1 MKNTVATT
9 APLDRGRFLAIAA
22 GTTLGAGLGGMRLAT
37 AADASR
43 TPLNPPVKLKIGI
56 ISALFDSGSL
66 IAYSKG
72 YFREEGLDVDVVVFP
87 SSAEA
92 SQAVGIGQIDVFS
105 GAPNAGLFNARSQG
119 IDIRVVA
126 SAGEH
131 APGHGVI
138 SLILRKDI
146 VDSGRYK
153 SAADLKGMK
162 IATGITQPSEWL
174 TAAMAAGAG
183 LSVKD
188 VDFVGLGFANTI
200 AALSNKAI
208 DGGSVNEPF
217 ATLLIE
223 QAGGVRVASMDKF
236 RPRFPAGYLLYGT
249 SLTKTNP
256 EAGRRYMI
264 AYLRG
269 LHEYK
274 AAFGPD
280 KKNTADVVALLK
292 KYNMNITPDTP
303 SMGVPDDGAPS
314 FVAVP
319 EFAAWLQQI
328 GAIQAP
334 PDIKGLVDD
343 SYRQYAISRVK
354 LS

>member
-1 MKNTVATT
+1 ME
-9 APLDRGRFLAIAA
+9 RHRFMGALAGAAAVA
-22 GTTLGAGLGGMRLAT
+22 GTTGFRTASAAEARLA
-37 AADASR
+37 
-43 TPLNPPVKLKIGI
+43 PLNPPVKLKIGI

-66 IAYSKG
+66 IASNKG
-72 YFREEGLDVDVVVFP
+72 YFQEEGLDVDIVVFP

-126 SAGEH
+126 SAGENS
-131 APGHGVI
+131 PGHGVI
-138 SLILRKDI
+138 SLVLRKDLL
-146 VDSGRYK
+146 DTGRYK

-162 IATGITQPSEWL
+162 LATGIAQPSQWL
-174 TAAMAAGAG
+174 GAAMAANAG
-183 LSVKD
+183 LSPTD
-188 VDFVGLGFANTI
+188 VDFVSLGFANTI
-200 AALSNKAI
+200 AAMSNKAV

-217 ATLLIE
+217 ATLLVE

-236 RPRFPAGYLLYGT
+236 KPRFPAGYLLYGT
-249 SLTKTNP
+249 SLTKTNR
-256 EAGRRYMI
+256 EAGRRYML

-269 LHEYK
+269 LRDYK
-274 AAFGPD
+274 LAFGPE

-292 KYNMNITPDTP
+292 KYNMIITPGTP

-314 FVAVP
+314 FAGVSD
-319 EFAAWLQQI
+319 FAAWLKQA
-328 GAIQAP
+328 GTIQNM

-343 SYRQYAISRVK
+343 SFRQYALPRLK
-354 LS
+354 LT

>member
-1 MKNTVATT
+1 MET
-9 APLDRGRFLAIAA
+9 RRRFMGALAGAAAVA
-22 GTTLGAGLGGMRLAT
+22 GTAGFRSAS
-37 AADASR
+37 AD
-43 TPLNPPVKLKIGI
+43 PPVKVRLGI

-66 IAYSKG
+66 IASSKG
-72 YFREEGLDVDVVVFP
+72 YFREQGLDVEIVVFP

-126 SAGEH
+126 GAGEH
-131 APGHGVI
+131 SPGHGVI
-138 SLILRKDI
+138 SLILRKDLLEG
-146 VDSGRYK
+146 GRYK

-162 IATGITQPSEWL
+162 LATGIAQPSEWL
-174 TAAMAAGAG
+174 AAAMAANAG
-183 LSVKD
+183 LGPKD
-188 VDFVGLGFANTI
+188 VDFVSLGFANTI
-200 AALSNKAI
+200 AAMSNKAV

-236 RPRFPAGYLLYGT
+236 KPRFPAGYLLYGA
-249 SLTKTNP
+249 SLTKTNR
-256 EAGRRYMI
+256 EAGRRYMV

-269 LHEYK
+269 MRDYK
-274 AAFGPD
+274 LAFGPE
-280 KKNTADVVALLK
+280 KKNTADVLALLQ
-292 KYNMNITPDTP
+292 KYNMVITPATP
-303 SMGVPDDGAPS
+303 SMGVPDDVAPS
-314 FVAVP
+314 FAGVSD
-319 EFAAWLQQI
+319 FATWLQQTGSI
-328 GAIQAP
+328 TNM

-343 SYRQYAISRVK
+343 SFRQYALPRLR

>member
-1 MKNTVATT
+1 MKNTFT
-9 APLDRGRFLAIAA
+9 APAPLVRSRFLAVTA
-22 GTTLGAGLGGMRLAT
+22 GTVIAAGLGGLRPAN
-37 AADASR
+37 AAGESR
-43 TPLNPPVKLKIGI
+43 APLNPPVKIKIGV

-72 YFREEGLDVDVVVFP
+72 YFREEGLDVDVIVFP
-87 SSAEA
+87 SSSEA

-105 GAPNAGLFNARSQG
+105 GAPNAGLFNAQTQG
-119 IDIRVVA
+119 IDVRVVA
-126 SAGEH
+126 SAGEN

-138 SLILRKDI
+138 SLILRKD
-146 VDSGRYK
+146 VVESGRYK
-153 SAADLKGMK
+153 TPADLKGMK

-174 TAAMAAGAG
+174 SAAMAAGAG
-183 LSVKD
+183 LAVTD
-188 VDFVGLGFANTI
+188 VDFVSLGFANTI
-200 AALSNKAI
+200 AAMSNKAI
-208 DGGSVNEPF
+208 EGGSVNEPF
-217 ATLLIE
+217 ATSLIE

-249 SLTKTNP
+249 SLTKTNR

-269 LHEYK
+269 LHDYK
-274 AAFGPD
+274 LAFGPE

-292 KYNMNITPDTP
+292 KYNMTITPETP

-314 FVAVP
+314 FTAVP

-328 GAIQAP
+328 GAIKAQ
-334 PDIKGLVDD
+334 PDLKGLVDD

>member
-1 MKNTVATT
+1 MGAVTGAAVV
-9 APLDRGRFLAIAA
+9 A
-22 GTTLGAGLGGMRLAT
+22 GTGGLRT
-37 AADASR
+37 ARAAEARR
-43 TPLNPPVKLKIGI
+43 TPLNPPVKLRIGI

-66 IAYSKG
+66 IAFSKG
-72 YFREEGLDVDVVVFP
+72 YFRDEGLDVDIVVFP

-131 APGHGVI
+131 SPGHGVI
-138 SLILRKDI
+138 SLILRKDL

-153 SAADLKGMK
+153 TAADLKGMK

-174 TAAMAAGAG
+174 TAAMAANAG
-183 LSVKD
+183 LGAKE

-200 AALSNKAI
+200 AAMSNKAV

-223 QAGGVRVASMDKF
+223 QGGGVRVASMDKF
-236 RPRFPAGYLLYGT
+236 KPRFPAGYLLYGT
-249 SLTKTNP
+249 SLTKTNR

-269 LHEYK
+269 LHDYK
-274 AAFGPD
+274 LAFGPE
-280 KKNTADVVALLK
+280 KKNTPDIVALLK
-292 KYNMNITPDTP
+292 KYNMIITPETP

-314 FVAVP
+314 FTGVSD
-319 EFAAWLQQI
+319 FAAWLQQI
-328 GAIQAP
+328 GAIQNT
-334 PDIKGLVDD
+334 PDINGLVDD
-343 SYRQYAISRVK
+343 SFRQYAIPRLK